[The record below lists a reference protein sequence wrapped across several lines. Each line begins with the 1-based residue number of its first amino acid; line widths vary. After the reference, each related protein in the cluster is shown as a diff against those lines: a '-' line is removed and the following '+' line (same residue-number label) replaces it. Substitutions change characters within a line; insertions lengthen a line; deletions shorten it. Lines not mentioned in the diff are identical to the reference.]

1 MQQGLNQV
9 FHPGSNASW
18 FAVSRHLYVE
28 HISVIFNQEA
38 WEVNPSAVALQAC
51 RQRHPVRCCC
61 VLTRC
66 VLVQQPCAAQQQ
78 WRSWVP
84 KLPLHCF
91 QGKDVNRTVSCHS
104 SKDLRGNRRKL
115 PSCSTSTTLG
125 IASHFTV
132 WSTSGRNQFFWSFDM
147 ESNPLATSLNS
158 LLVNF
163 RQQKCHFIST
173 HAIKSLNVCWLRSFT
188 YDG

>member
-9 FHPGSNASW
+9 FHPLGQTHHGLQFQDS
-18 FAVSRHLYVE
+18 LYVE

-38 WEVNPSAVALQAC
+38 WVVVNPCSGSSSHGKQC

-61 VLTRC
+61 VLTRRWF
-66 VLVQQPCAAQQQ
+66 LPVQQPCAAQSQQ

-84 KLPLHCF
+84 KLHLHCF

-115 PSCSTSTTLG
+115 PSCSTSTTLLG
-125 IASHFTV
+125 SPPISQFEVLQDGTKNIIL
-132 WSTSGRNQFFWSFDM
+132 WSLDM
-147 ESNPLATSLNS
+147 ESASNPLATSLNFS
-158 LLVNF
+158 AGGRTV
-163 RQQKCHFIST
+163 
-173 HAIKSLNVCWLRSFT
+173 
-188 YDG
+188 